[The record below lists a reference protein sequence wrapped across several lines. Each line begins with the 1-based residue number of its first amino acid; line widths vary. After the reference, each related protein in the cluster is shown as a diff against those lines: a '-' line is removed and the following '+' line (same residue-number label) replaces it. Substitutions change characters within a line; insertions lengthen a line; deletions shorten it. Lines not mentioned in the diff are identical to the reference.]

1 MLEQKVSI
9 YVCLLTNKDKHLVS
23 LLTINLE
30 SLYHSK
36 CQVSLKITRSIS
48 LYKSGIPSPNS
59 QSLTDW
65 AQTHDNSF
73 PLIFLKFREQIK
85 ILFLYKYKFVPT
97 LTFFTKFQ
105 HNPQ

>member
-85 ILFLYKYKFVPT
+85 LLFIFLFKYT
-97 LTFFTKFQ
+97 SQ
-105 HNPQ
+105 